1 MSDLLYEVRDGA
13 AWLTLNREPQRNAIS
28 LEMIGLFDEFLTR
41 AEADDQVRAICLTG
55 AGDKAF
61 CSGADLGQGADG
73 ALSGARHYAELLK
86 RLRRYP
92 KPLVGRLNGHCLA
105 GGMGLMLVCDIVYA
119 REGIKIG
126 TPEARVGLFPL
137 IIGALIH
144 RNALRKKAL
153 EMIFTAEL
161 LAPQQAEAMG
171 LITRVYPAAELDG
184 AVAKTLA
191 AIRLNAPVALRVGR
205 RALVEAEEMGFDE
218 AVDHLCGKLR
228 DLLRTEDAAEG
239 MTAFFEKRTP
249 QWKGR

>member
-13 AWLTLNREPQRNAIS
+13 AWLTLNREAQRNAIS
-28 LEMIGLFDEFLTR
+28 LEMIGLFDELLTR

-73 ALSGARHYAELLK
+73 ALSGVRRYAELLK

-92 KPLVGRLNGHCLA
+92 KPLLGRLNGHCLA
-105 GGMGLMLVCDIVYA
+105 GGMGLMLSCDIVYA

-137 IIGALIH
+137 IIGAAIH

-153 EMIFTAEL
+153 EMVFTAEPL
-161 LAPQQAEAMG
+161 TPQQAEAIG
-171 LITRVYPAAELDG
+171 LITRAYPAAELDA
-184 AVAKTLA
+184 AVARTLA
-191 AIRLNAPVALRVGR
+191 AIRLNAPVALRIGR
-205 RALVEAEEMGFDE
+205 RALADAEGLGYDD
-218 AVDHLCGKLR
+218 AVDYLCGKLNE
-228 DLLRTEDAAEG
+228 LLRTEDAVEG
-239 MTAFFEKRTP
+239 MTAFFEKRPP

>member
-41 AEADDQVRAICLTG
+41 AETDDQVRAVCLTG

-61 CSGADLGQGADG
+61 CSGADLGQGAEG
-73 ALSGARHYAELLK
+73 ALSGARRYAELLK
-86 RLRRYP
+86 RLRRYA

-119 REGIKIG
+119 RDGIKIG

-137 IIGALIH
+137 IIGALVH

-161 LAPQQAEAMG
+161 LTPQQAEAMG
-171 LITRVYPAAELDG
+171 LITRVYPAAELDA
-184 AVAKTLA
+184 AVAKALA

-205 RALVEAEEMGFDE
+205 RALVEAEGMAFDE
-218 AVDHLCGKLR
+218 AVDHLCGKLNE
-228 DLLRTEDAAEG
+228 LLRTEDAAEG